1 MAKNDIDNWVTIPE
15 AAQITGYAAR
25 KLLDWI
31 ARGHI
36 AAADCRR
43 LGARAWVVREAMLGN
58 LKPPARGNPAWRKED
73 E

>member
-1 MAKNDIDNWVTIPE
+1 MARNDIDNWVTIPE
-15 AAQITGYAAR
+15 AAQLTGYAAR

-43 LGARAWVVREAMLGN
+43 LGARAWVVREAILAT
-58 LKPPARGNPAWRKED
+58 LEPPRRGNPAWRKQ
-73 E
+73 